1 MFSTKCIIKALEITL
16 DYNAAAFNGITYR
29 QERGQRWV
37 LKTQYA
43 DCAVGEIEMLVNSN
57 IVEHGPQH
65 IQSFW
70 GRLRDDIYMA
80 WVGTVEQLLEFMAL
94 LNSIYKDLV
103 FTYDYSKDGV
113 TFVYAVGDVVH
124 TKLY

>member
-1 MFSTKCIIKALEITL
+1 MGPKNSC
-16 DYNAAAFNGITYR
+16 
-29 QERGQRWV
+29 
-37 LKTQYA
+37 QYA
-43 DCAVGEIEMLVNSN
+43 DCAVDEIEMLVNSN

-124 TKLY
+124 TKLYSKASDTHCYLISTSCHKSHVLKNKK